1 MIKIEDKVV
10 VNLGRGLTD
19 YQKEDLYF
27 DLVEEAIKLAK
38 EGDSFQF
45 HGVTIRKDGQSAEG
59 DVYLVIYKEANMQF
73 GYKTTGM
80 LGLCI
85 TLGLHH
91 FYRK

>member
-1 MIKIEDKVV
+1 MVEIDKQVV
-10 VNLGRGLTD
+10 VDLGRGLTD
-19 YQKEDLYF
+19 YQREDMYL
-27 DLVEEAIKLAK
+27 DLAAEAIKLVK

-59 DVYLVIYKEANMQF
+59 TVYLVIYKENNMQF
-73 GYKTTGM
+73 GYKTTGLM
-80 LGLCI
+80 GLCI